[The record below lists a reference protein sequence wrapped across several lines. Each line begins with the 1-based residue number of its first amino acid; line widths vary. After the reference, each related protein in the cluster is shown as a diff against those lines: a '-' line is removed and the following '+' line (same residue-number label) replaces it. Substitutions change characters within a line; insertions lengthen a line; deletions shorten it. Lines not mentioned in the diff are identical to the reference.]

1 MRAKVEQNTPD
12 EEAAIQRGIEQDP
25 DNPERD
31 ADWFARARPAREVL
45 PPALYAAL
53 TAPRRRGPGRKPP
66 KAQVT
71 FRLDQDVIDGL
82 RASGPGWQVRANDAL
97 RRLVREPG

>member
-1 MRAKVEQNTPD
+1 MRAKVKQNTP
-12 EEAAIQRGIEQDP
+12 EEETTIQRDSEQNP
-25 DNPERD
+25 DNPERGVE
-31 ADWFARARPAREVL
+31 WFANARPAREVL
-45 PPALYAAL
+45 PPELYAAL

-97 RRLVREPG
+97 RRLVRERG